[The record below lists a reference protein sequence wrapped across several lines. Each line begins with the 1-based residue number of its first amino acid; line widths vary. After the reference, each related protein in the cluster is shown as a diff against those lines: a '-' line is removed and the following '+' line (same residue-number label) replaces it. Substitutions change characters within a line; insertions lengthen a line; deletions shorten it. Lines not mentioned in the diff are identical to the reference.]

1 MLIRIK
7 FSSFMTKI
15 LIILILLFPGNNA
28 KNRLKEFNAKLDHI
42 VQVFK
47 LNILDRDLCLK
58 LKLDASKLARD
69 VKKYVQA
76 TPDLA
81 ISMKS
86 ELLEVAKKGKALN
99 VYISCLR
106 DTGMYITS
114 LKQFNYANNFVYG
127 DLEYMHKAQYCSE
140 VLIFSID
147 EFVAY
152 IVKNPEP
159 KGFMIR
165 YSWKKPHEIGGGTI
179 TLPVYEESIQILFDN
194 QMHPERLE
202 VELFNII
209 CTPFPDY

>member
-1 MLIRIK
+1 MIRL
-7 FSSFMTKI
+7 
-15 LIILILLFPGNNA
+15 LIILFLFFPGNSA
-28 KNRLKEFNAKLDHI
+28 KTKLKEFTADLNEI
-42 VQVFK
+42 VEGFK
-47 LNILDRDLCLK
+47 MNIMDREHCMRLK
-58 LKLDASKLARD
+58 QKASSLAREA
-69 VKKYVQA
+69 KKYVKA
-76 TPDLA
+76 TPDLDD
-81 ISMKS
+81 
-86 ELLEVAKKGKALN
+86 ELKMEFLDIVKKGKALK

-114 LKQFNYANNFVYG
+114 LEQFNYANDFVYG
-127 DLEYMHKAQYCSE
+127 DLEYMHKAQYCTE
-140 VLIFSID
+140 VLIFNID

-152 IVKNPEP
+152 LIKNPDP

-179 TLPVYEESIQILFDN
+179 TLPVYEESVQILFDN